1 MLKRECI
8 VSQGI
13 TTCQIPY
20 DTQWISAITSL
31 VALLALLIFSW
42 YAFFKLLT
50 AFFK

>member
-1 MLKRECI
+1 MLKRECME
-8 VSQGI
+8 SQGI

-20 DTQWISAITSL
+20 DTQGISAITSL
-31 VALLALLIFSW
+31 VALLALLTFSW

>member
-1 MLKRECI
+1 ME
-8 VSQGI
+8 SQGI

-31 VALLALLIFSW
+31 VALLAW

>member
-1 MLKRECI
+1 MEF
-8 VSQGI
+8 QGI

-20 DTQWISAITSL
+20 DTQWISVITSL
-31 VALLALLIFSW
+31 VALLALLTFSW